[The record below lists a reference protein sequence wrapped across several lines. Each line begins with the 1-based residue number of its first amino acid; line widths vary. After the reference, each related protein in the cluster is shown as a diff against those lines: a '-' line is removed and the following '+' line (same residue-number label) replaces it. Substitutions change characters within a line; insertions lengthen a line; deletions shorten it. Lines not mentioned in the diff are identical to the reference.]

1 MKIRQL
7 IYTLLIGIVA
17 MLSTV
22 SVQAE
27 TVSQKEASRL
37 AGLFFNTAYGRV
49 MSSPKLVFNGRKLT
63 TDRLFSPFYI
73 YNHPAGGFVIVS
85 ADNKA
90 FPILGYSLKENFDP
104 ENMSGSVET
113 LLREYAKDIEF
124 IRHDSRI
131 PDRAVAAWTN
141 LPEYIDGII
150 NSPYLA
156 TDILISE
163 EDSKEIVSNL
173 ETTGRWVDVS
183 SDIYTPQQWA
193 ELINEQMDR
202 NGNVVVGF
210 VGRNEVF
217 PSVLHGRKGD
227 YYRISFQNENDWLM
241 RLAATEFFNDG
252 QIADLEGITPEELM
266 EEAPE
271 PFADY
276 EDFIKTVAQE
286 EETRQ
291 RRLEEK
297 LIPSSPIIKN
307 VGGGRYEIILP
318 EKLLLARIY
327 NLAGSMV
334 GRQVYKDSSIAEINL
349 EGQPYGFYFVLLNG
363 ESGKS
368 YGFKL
373 SR

>member
-7 IYTLLIGIVA
+7 IYALLIGIVA

-131 PDRAVAAWTN
+131 PDRAVAAWIN

-202 NGNVVVGF
+202 NGNVVIGF

-217 PSVLHGRKGD
+217 PSILHGRKGD

-252 QIADLEGITPEELM
+252 QIADLEGITPEELI

-271 PFADY
+271 PFTDY